1 MDARTLQHL
10 DEFHS
15 NPKACAECVA
25 EYRLRKAA
33 ATVLVRATD
42 WADTEARFRR
52 EAAEYVDEQ
61 IMDAGIGKAL
71 TRLDLI
77 RLAAMRQR
85 LVAVR

>member
-1 MDARTLQHL
+1 MVTREQLWQLCDA
-10 DEFHS
+10 FH
-15 NPKACAECVA
+15 ATRIEDVVA
-25 EYRLRKAA
+25 EYRLTKAA

-42 WADTEARFRR
+42 WVDVEARFRR

-77 RLAAMRQR
+77 RLSAMRQR
-85 LVAVR
+85 LGAVR